1 MKNQTV
7 FMHLPISLRNPAQ
20 KIIHLCIALA
30 ETFKIGVPGQ
40 QLREPVHGFHI
51 QWPAVEPA
59 QVLLKWVFMKMEMV
73 LIGTRKGIEARMR
86 IRMYRDDPFHGYVG
100 SGNGIQCP
108 DHTFP
113 AEALHLRRNFR
124 YGLLTPHHLAAI
136 EMRKEL
142 GRMHPCIGTPAAQG
156 FHRFPQY
163 RRQCTIEGFLYGSRV
178 ILLLPSMVTGAF
190 VSDFDKIPLHGCK
203 HKEKRGLNHAK
214 PLSARRD
221 ICKYY
226 IFEPIKSPVMIQRIQ
241 SLYLFLASVALA
253 LLFFLPIYSFDKT
266 EEGVSKSVKISVSGK
281 YEKVTDHYVLVKA
294 NRPLMIMNMVIG
306 LGLLALIFQYNNR
319 KRQLRITRV
328 MVILEFSLMIFVFSI
343 LSRELQADQIDQAQ
357 YGIGAF
363 LPTIAV
369 LLTTL
374 AARGIKRDEQLVQ
387 SANRIR

>member
-1 MKNQTV
+1 
-7 FMHLPISLRNPAQ
+7 
-20 KIIHLCIALA
+20 
-30 ETFKIGVPGQ
+30 
-40 QLREPVHGFHI
+40 
-51 QWPAVEPA
+51 
-59 QVLLKWVFMKMEMV
+59 
-73 LIGTRKGIEARMR
+73 
-86 IRMYRDDPFHGYVG
+86 
-100 SGNGIQCP
+100 
-108 DHTFP
+108 
-113 AEALHLRRNFR
+113 
-124 YGLLTPHHLAAI
+124 
-136 EMRKEL
+136 
-142 GRMHPCIGTPAAQG
+142 
-156 FHRFPQY
+156 
-163 RRQCTIEGFLYGSRV
+163 
-178 ILLLPSMVTGAF
+178 
-190 VSDFDKIPLHGCK
+190 
-203 HKEKRGLNHAK
+203 
-214 PLSARRD
+214 
-221 ICKYY
+221 
-226 IFEPIKSPVMIQRIQ
+226 MIQRIQ

-266 EEGVSKSVKISVSGK
+266 EEGISKSVKISVSGK

-294 NRPLMIMNMVIG
+294 NKPLMIMNMAIG